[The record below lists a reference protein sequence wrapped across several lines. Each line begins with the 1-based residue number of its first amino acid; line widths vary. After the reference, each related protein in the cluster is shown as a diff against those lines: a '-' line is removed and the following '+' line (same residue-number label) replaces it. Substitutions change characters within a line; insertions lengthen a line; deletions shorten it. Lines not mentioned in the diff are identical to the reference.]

1 MDWATLK
8 TIWALPVVIA
18 MLCGCQ
24 SSKEV
29 EMNSRPNGQDISRL
43 SVEKLVQMM
52 ESSNGVDRAAA
63 SAELFRRGR
72 KVLTDLQAAG
82 AKIIGTLNPPR
93 LDVVYSLIQGLPPGQ
108 YRTDSFGLHLEPNTS
123 RKDIIRMGEKY
134 GFVLPHEEPFHTDH
148 VPNCYVRLKP
158 GKQLGAVLRDL
169 LSNEPL
175 VITINLNYYEN

>member
-1 MDWATLK
+1 
-8 TIWALPVVIA
+8 
-18 MLCGCQ
+18 
-24 SSKEV
+24 
-29 EMNSRPNGQDISRL
+29 MNSRPNGQDISRL

-134 GFVLPHEEPFHTDH
+134 GFVLPHEESFHTDH